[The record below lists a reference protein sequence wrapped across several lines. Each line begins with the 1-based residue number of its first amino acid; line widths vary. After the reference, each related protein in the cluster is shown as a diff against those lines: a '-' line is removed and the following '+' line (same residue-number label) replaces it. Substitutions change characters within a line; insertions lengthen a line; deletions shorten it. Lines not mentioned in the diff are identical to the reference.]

1 MATQEI
7 YIRNETETEAR
18 GPFNIEQISSLA
30 EAGQVTAETLVY
42 DATTEQWVALSA
54 NPDLL
59 AAVFPEKRKL
69 VLKAKEI
76 KTLNKPDEN
85 AKAITVNDMLAA
97 AEGRTDDTQGKSDP
111 EIAMMRAAK
120 IGMIGATVTLIAA
133 AAAEILPATEALT
146 SMDPAKIMAQPLVIF
161 GVLDLILAV
170 LLGLGMSSI
179 YSFVRFR
186 AALGLGLM
194 GFMFYAQGLSVPLL
208 EVAVGATGLYLC
220 TVFVS
225 MVPVIVAAAAG
236 VGGMGMLA
244 WYFLSN

>member
-1 MATQEI
+1 
-7 YIRNETETEAR
+7 
-18 GPFNIEQISSLA
+18 
-30 EAGQVTAETLVY
+30 
-42 DATTEQWVALSA
+42 
-54 NPDLL
+54 
-59 AAVFPEKRKL
+59 
-69 VLKAKEI
+69 
-76 KTLNKPDEN
+76 
-85 AKAITVNDMLAA
+85 
-97 AEGRTDDTQGKSDP
+97 
-111 EIAMMRAAK
+111 
-120 IGMIGATVTLIAA
+120 
-133 AAAEILPATEALT
+133 
-146 SMDPAKIMAQPLVIF
+146 MAQPLVVL
-161 GVLDLILAV
+161 GVLDVILAV

-225 MVPVIVAAAAG
+225 MIPVVVAAAAG

>member
-18 GPFNIEQISSLA
+18 GPFNVEQISSLA

-146 SMDPAKIMAQPLVIF
+146 SMDPAKIMAQPLVIL